1 MFHNQK
7 HVSATWRIHVISC
20 KAGERKTCQWFSE
33 EKKKIKKVSS
43 SPSCSVTL
51 HISVF
56 VKCHLRVC
64 DPVKA
69 ADQFTLEANPGKLQL
84 NGS

>member
-1 MFHNQK
+1 MLLVARLEKEK
-7 HVSATWRIHVISC
+7 HVSGSLR
-20 KAGERKTCQWFSE
+20 R
-33 EKKKIKKVSS
+33 KKIKKVSS

>member
-1 MFHNQK
+1 MLLVARVEKEK
-7 HVSATWRIHVISC
+7 HVSGSLR
-20 KAGERKTCQWFSE
+20 R
-33 EKKKIKKVSS
+33 KKIKKVSS

>member
-1 MFHNQK
+1 MCLPRGGFTLLVARLEKEK
-7 HVSATWRIHVISC
+7 HVSGSLR
-20 KAGERKTCQWFSE
+20 RK
-33 EKKKIKKVSS
+33 KNKKVS

>member
-1 MFHNQK
+1 MCLPRGGFTLLVARLEK
-7 HVSATWRIHVISC
+7 
-20 KAGERKTCQWFSE
+20 EKTCQWFSE
-33 EKKKIKKVSS
+33 EKKNKKVS

-69 ADQFTLEANPGKLQL
+69 AAQFTLEANPGKLQL